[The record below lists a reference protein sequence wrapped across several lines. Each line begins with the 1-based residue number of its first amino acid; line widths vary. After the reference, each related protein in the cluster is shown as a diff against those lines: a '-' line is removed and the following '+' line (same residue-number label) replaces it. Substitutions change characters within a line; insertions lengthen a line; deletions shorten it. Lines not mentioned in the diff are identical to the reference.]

1 MFDAN
6 KILGTLMES
15 GMSRSGQ
22 SRFQRAADGSRD
34 RSAGG
39 GGLGD
44 LARSLLGGGGSHRRA
59 GSGSGFGGIAGSLLG
74 GGGRTGGAFSGGA
87 MGLLGTL
94 AGAAMQHFGSG
105 QGAKQAAAQPG
116 MAEDAAPY
124 SGDDVASDEQGRA
137 TLMIRAM
144 ITAAKA
150 DGEID
155 PQERQRIL
163 GRLEEAGADP
173 EAQAFVREEMTRP
186 VDVHAIVSA
195 VDSPHT
201 AIEAYAA
208 SLFAID
214 VDTPAEA
221 AYMRQLAQGLGLNPT
236 LVRELHAS
244 LEAPPPP

>member
-15 GMSRSGQ
+15 GMARSGQ
-22 SRFQRAADGSRD
+22 SRFQRAAAS
-34 RSAGG
+34 SSG
-39 GGLGD
+39 GGLAGMVG
-44 LARSLLGGGGSHRRA
+44 SLLGGGGSGRSPR
-59 GSGSGFGGIAGSLLG
+59 GGEFGGIGSLLG
-74 GGGRTGGAFSGGA
+74 GGGRTRGAFSGGA
-87 MGLLGTL
+87 MGLLGML

-105 QGAKQAAAQPG
+105 QGARQGSTQPG
-116 MAEDAAPY
+116 MAEDPAPY
-124 SGDDVASDEQGRA
+124 GGDEPGSDEQGRA
-137 TLMIRAM
+137 MLMIRAM

-163 GRLEEAGADP
+163 GRLEEASADA
-173 EAQAFVREEMTRP
+173 EAQAFVRDEMARP
-186 VDVHAIVSA
+186 VDVQAIVSA

-214 VDTPAEA
+214 VDTEAEA

-244 LEAPPPP
+244 LEAPQLH

>member
-1 MFDAN
+1 
-6 KILGTLMES
+6 
-15 GMSRSGQ
+15 
-22 SRFQRAADGSRD
+22 
-34 RSAGG
+34 
-39 GGLGD
+39 
-44 LARSLLGGGGSHRRA
+44 
-59 GSGSGFGGIAGSLLG
+59 
-74 GGGRTGGAFSGGA
+74 
-87 MGLLGTL
+87 MGLLGML

-105 QGAKQAAAQPG
+105 QGQGSRQGSAQPG

-124 SGDDVASDEQGRA
+124 GDDVATDEQGRA
-137 TLMIRAM
+137 MLMIRAM

-155 PQERQRIL
+155 PQERQKIL
-163 GRLEEAGADP
+163 GRLEQAGADA
-173 EAQAFVREEMTRP
+173 EAQAFVRDEMARP
-186 VDVHAIVSA
+186 ADLQAIVSA

-214 VDTPAEA
+214 VDTPAEV

-244 LEAPPPP
+244 LEAPKPH

>member
-22 SRFQRAADGSRD
+22 SRFERAADGSRN

-39 GGLGD
+39 SGLGD
-44 LARSLLGGGGSHRRA
+44 LARALLGGGGSHPTR
-59 GSGSGFGGIAGSLLG
+59 GGGSGFGGVTGSLLG

-87 MGLLGTL
+87 IGLLGTL
-94 AGAAMQHFGSG
+94 ATAAMQHFGSAQG
-105 QGAKQAAAQPG
+105 GAQGATAQPG
-116 MAEDAAPY
+116 LAEDAAPY
-124 SGDDVASDEQGRA
+124 RGDTASDEQTRA

-144 ITAAKA
+144 IAAAKA

-163 GRLEEAGADP
+163 GKLEEAGTDP
-173 EAQAFVREEMTRP
+173 EAQAFVRDEMARP
-186 VDVHAIVSA
+186 ADLQAIVSA

-214 VDTPAEA
+214 VDTLAEV

-244 LEAPPPP
+244 LEAPPLH